1 MAITTTNEITNI
13 QEKVIGSLRLT
24 LKDAAPAIT
33 GSFSR
38 EVGRQGMD
46 DTFNSP
52 KLPGVTAFGLTEGV
66 DMTTETLVD
75 SNVAVSATEVGV
87 AVEFSKK
94 GLRTLP
100 NRASFLRDVGRAIAD
115 AMGVKKEQDM
125 ATLIDGFGTVV
136 GLDGAAAVIGS
147 LSAAQAQ
154 LRGQAVEPI
163 SDQMMG
169 GVSCVMSPA
178 GWHDIAQQLFPTG
191 SGEAYGPQSPT
202 PPSVAERTLAR
213 YGPTAVYFGTPI
225 KISSNLVTST
235 NDVRSGVFHRNSG
248 MMYEFMPMDVEVDDS
263 DKSMRNYELVAVMD
277 YGFVELQDSLGREW
291 DHDNV
296 SPSS

>member
-24 LKDAAPAIT
+24 LKDAAPAIA

-38 EVGRQGMD
+38 EIGRPGMD

-75 SNVAVSATEVGV
+75 TNVAVSATEVGV

-94 GLRTLP
+94 ALRTLP
-100 NRASFLRDVGRAIAD
+100 SQVSFLRDVGKAIAD
-115 AMGVKKEQDM
+115 AMGVEKEQDM

-154 LRGQAVEPI
+154 LRGATEPV
-163 SDQMMG
+163 SDQMMS
-169 GVSCVMSPA
+169 GVSCVISPA

-191 SGEAYGPQSPT
+191 SGDSHSPMSPT

-213 YGPTAVYFGTPI
+213 YGPTAVYFGTAI

-235 NDVRSGVFHRNSG
+235 NDVRSGVFHKNAG

-277 YGFVELQDSLGREW
+277 YGFVELLDGLGREW

-296 SPSS
+296 NPTS